1 MVQQNGWY
9 NETESSRN
17 RAIHKKLQ
25 EAHCAIFAL
34 AMRTQ
39 LAPMNG
45 AAIKDRALE
54 WCAGLKK
61 LDAAKIRV
69 VCGDGQA
76 FIAQGI
82 ELDVRVK

>member
-25 EAHCAIFAL
+25 DAHCAIFAL

-45 AAIKDRALE
+45 AAINDRALE
-54 WCAGLKK
+54 WCTRLKK
-61 LDAAKIRV
+61 VDAAKVGIVR
-69 VCGDGQA
+69 GDGQT
-76 FIAQGI
+76 FIAQDI
-82 ELDVRVK
+82 ELDVCIE